1 MTYWVSVQSC
11 CGTRGAPSK
20 FREMLRRRLLQRT
33 FVLVLTGVGTGASGC
48 ASAHSALATNYPAAL
63 DGGAG
68 SNGDGSPVAERLC
81 DSCATLPV
89 DAEIV
94 RAVEKRVAELK
105 ARGGHC
111 SSYAA
116 VLESSLKG
124 GQITI
129 RPFMWRVGSQLASG
143 EAKPNGEMIL
153 AREIDSLNV
162 GLRTLDDLLRS
173 MEHEAAHIAFRVN
186 NSFTG
191 DHADDYVRA
200 CRT

>member
-1 MTYWVSVQSC
+1 
-11 CGTRGAPSK
+11 
-20 FREMLRRRLLQRT
+20 MLRRRLIQPT
-33 FVLVLTGVGTGASGC
+33 FVLLLTGVVAGATGC
-48 ASAHSALATNYPAAL
+48 ASANATFAAGHPGGLNGGPA
-63 DGGAG
+63 
-68 SNGDGSPVAERLC
+68 SNGEASSVPEPSC
-81 DSCATLPV
+81 DSCTTLPV

-111 SSYAA
+111 SSYGA
-116 VLESSLKG
+116 VLEASLKS

-162 GLRTLDDLLRS
+162 GLRTLDDLLRT
-173 MEHEAAHIAFRVN
+173 MEHEAAHIAFRIS
-186 NSFTG
+186 NSFTE

-200 CRT
+200 CRA

>member
-1 MTYWVSVQSC
+1 
-11 CGTRGAPSK
+11 
-20 FREMLRRRLLQRT
+20 MLRRRLIQPT
-33 FVLVLTGVGTGASGC
+33 LVLLLAGVVAGASGC
-48 ASAHSALATNYPAAL
+48 VSARSAFAGGQPGGLNGGFASNSEVSSVPEPSY
-63 DGGAG
+63 
-68 SNGDGSPVAERLC
+68 C
-81 DSCATLPV
+81 DSCTTLPV

-111 SSYAA
+111 SSYGA
-116 VLESSLKG
+116 VLESSLKS

-162 GLRTLDDLLRS
+162 GLRTLDDLLRT
-173 MEHEAAHIAFRVN
+173 MEHEAAHIAFRIN
-186 NSFTG
+186 NSFTE
-191 DHADDYVRA
+191 DHADAYVRA
-200 CRT
+200 CRA